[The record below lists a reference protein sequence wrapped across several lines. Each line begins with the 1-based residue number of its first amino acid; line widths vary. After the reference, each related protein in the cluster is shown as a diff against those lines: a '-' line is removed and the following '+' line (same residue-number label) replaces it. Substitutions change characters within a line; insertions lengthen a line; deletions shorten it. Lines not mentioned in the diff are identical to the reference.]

1 MKWTRGTRNDDVVPV
16 ARELGVDISLQRE
29 SGREVDPATFT
40 HGTSVQRIRWFRHG
54 FQTGRL

>member
-1 MKWTRGTRNDDVVPV
+1 
-16 ARELGVDISLQRE
+16 ELGVDISLQRE

-54 FQTGRL
+54 FQTGRLDACATFNAQEL